1 MGLFIICQLL
11 GIVFLILTIVYGS
24 GIKESDLVDGQEI
37 SGMALLSIIFLV
49 GPWIYVIC
57 AGIV

>member
-1 MGLFIICQLL
+1 MGWFIICQLL
-11 GIVFLILTIVYGS
+11 GILFVILTIAYGS
-24 GIKESDLVDGQEI
+24 GIKESDLVDGPEI

-49 GPWIYVIC
+49 GPWIYVIY